1 MLVLSLIDK
10 SKKVTIDLIFIL
22 LYCFKMSELAPD
34 ELHLR
39 GRMQIETALGALAYT
54 GINLEAQKRLQTFLN
69 VHTQLSDGQS
79 QQDLAIYLQGEVIET
94 EKADIIASLDTLC
107 KDEAV
112 ANEMRLAA
120 QALREII

>member
-1 MLVLSLIDK
+1 
-10 SKKVTIDLIFIL
+10 
-22 LYCFKMSELAPD
+22 
-34 ELHLR
+34 
-39 GRMQIETALGALAYT
+39 MQIETALGALAYT

-94 EKADIIASLDTLC
+94 EKADIIASLDTLR